1 MSRDIV
7 AVGPTTDCAESLL
20 RLDWTLFHVDGYPL
34 TDTAVL
40 GQPEE
45 QTTVRPLQSVET
57 RDEPHRRTGPRDA
70 VGYDSQAQV
79 SYTYDDAD
87 RLTGV
92 TQGSAAVAIAYDDAD
107 RRTSLTLPNGIVVE
121 YGYDDDSRLTGIT
134 YKDGGTPIGD
144 LTYTYDANG
153 QRTGV
158 GGTWARTTLPAALA
172 SASFS

>member
-1 MSRDIV
+1 V
-7 AVGPTTDCAESLL
+7 GFGTTAGPTYASTITTTYDAGNRAIDIDDSVAGTIERTYDLL
-20 RLDWTLFHVDGYPL
+20 DRLTEETTPEGTISYSYDDAGRRTTMQVAGQ
-34 TDTAVL
+34 TAV
-40 GQPEE
+40 
-45 QTTVRPLQSVET
+45 
-57 RDEPHRRTGPRDA
+57 
-70 VGYDSQAQV
+70 
-79 SYTYDDAD
+79 SYSYDDAD

-121 YGYDDDSRLTGIT
+121 YGYDDDARLTAIT

-144 LTYTYDANG
+144 LTHTYDANG

-158 GGTWARTTLPAALA
+158 GGTWARTNLPPALA

>member
-1 MSRDIV
+1 VVRYSGLHCAVEIDDSV
-7 AVGPTTDCAESLL
+7 AGTIERTYDLLDRLTEETT
-20 RLDWTLFHVDGYPL
+20 
-34 TDTAVL
+34 
-40 GQPEE
+40 PEG
-45 QTTVRPLQSVET
+45 TISYAY
-57 RDEPHRRTGPRDA
+57 DDAGRRTTMHVAGQTP
-70 VGYDSQAQV
+70 V

-87 RLTGV
+87 SLTGV
-92 TQGSAAVAIAYDDAD
+92 TQGSPSVAIAYDDAD

-121 YGYDDDSRLTGIT
+121 YGNDDDSRLTAIT

-158 GGTWARTTLPAALA
+158 GGTWARTNLPAALA